1 MVFAWH
7 SATGCFLET
16 PLPLDELVAQT
27 QLAPRLGDTRVT
39 PSSILTAGPLF
50 FILRAVPV
58 PSPATSIPGWA
69 TEDRPKVLLVE
80 VRVAADSSAAAGA
93 NQVRDHLGFMCGRRY
108 WPGIMHAPTL
118 RGGLQGTVFSLPASS
133 RLCSVLGL
141 FISYLLLLFML
152 YDYSLPLTVARLCGN
167 QAFWDECMATCGC
180 QALRQPGLWAG
191 RRLRPLHCAATVCL
205 YADEFVFAEATSGTA
220 LISPSV
226 ATAGRICDDIRC
238 GQFVPV
244 SHLALLG
251 VRGSAHGEFS
261 GNEATCA
268 MRSTRL
274 SMEVLNCLPYEFGSS
289 LS

>member
-1 MVFAWH
+1 M
-7 SATGCFLET
+7 FLET

-58 PSPATSIPGWA
+58 PSPATSIGWA

-93 NQVRDHLGFMCGRRY
+93 KQVRDHLGFMCGRRY
-108 WPGIMHAPTL
+108 WPGIMYAPTL

-141 FISYLLLLFML
+141 FISYLLWFFML

-180 QALRQPGLWAG
+180 QALRQPGLWTG

-220 LISPSV
+220 LMAHLMVLSLSV

-251 VRGSAHGEFS
+251 FRGSAHGEFS
-261 GNEATCA
+261 ANEATCA
-268 MRSTRL
+268 MRRVTVVPDSPWRSSTVCP
-274 SMEVLNCLPYEFGSS
+274 MS
-289 LS
+289 LDHR